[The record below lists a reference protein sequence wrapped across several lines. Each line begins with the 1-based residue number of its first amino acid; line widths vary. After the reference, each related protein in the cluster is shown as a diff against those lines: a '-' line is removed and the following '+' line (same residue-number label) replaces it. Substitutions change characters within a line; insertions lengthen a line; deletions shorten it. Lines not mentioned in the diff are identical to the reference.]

1 MAFSPEE
8 AAAMMNF
15 GSEDT
20 HFSRRAEG
28 KGKEGKTDAQ
38 SEHSGP
44 DVYTKRVPIDMYTRF
59 LAHCRDLEFEEA
71 IALSKKILLI
81 DPSDKVI
88 RQYIPVLEAHIDL
101 QDDDDDE
108 EEDDPEEDGEDDAE
122 DSEDNE
128 EEDSD
133 RVSYEGKEQREGK
146 EREDYSRGERQ
157 RK

>member
-1 MAFSPEE
+1 
-8 AAAMMNF
+8 MMGF
-15 GSEDT
+15 GGEGP

-38 SEHSGP
+38 SEHSGS
-44 DVYTKRVPIDMYTRF
+44 DVYTKRVPLDVYTNF
-59 LAHCRDLEFEEA
+59 LAHCRDREFEEA
-71 IALSKKILLI
+71 IALSKEILRI

-88 RQYIPVLEAHIDL
+88 RQYIPVLEAHMNL

-108 EEDDPEEDGEDDAE
+108 EDDDDVEEDDDEDVDGDDDEEDSDG
-122 DSEDNE
+122 E
-128 EEDSD
+128 EEDLD

-146 EREDYSRGERQ
+146 EREGNNRGATR